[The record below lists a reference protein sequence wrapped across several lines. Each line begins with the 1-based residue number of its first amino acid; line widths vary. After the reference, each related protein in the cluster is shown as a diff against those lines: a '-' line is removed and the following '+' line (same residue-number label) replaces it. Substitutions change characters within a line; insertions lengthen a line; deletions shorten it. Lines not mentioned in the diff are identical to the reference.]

1 MNNSIKNNITVDVLM
16 SEECETISVV
26 VNRIEIDEEYV
37 NVFHD
42 SEEALYYC
50 EGFEEAI
57 SDEIGFE
64 VKFTEYMGQDSF
76 VSRLEAV

>member
-1 MNNSIKNNITVDVLM
+1 MNKNIIIDVY
-16 SEECETISVV
+16 SNDIHKTISVKIDK
-26 VNRIEIDEEYV
+26 IEVDGEYV
-37 NVFHD
+37 NVFHN
-42 SEEALYYC
+42 SEVALYDC
-50 EGFEEAI
+50 VEFEEAI